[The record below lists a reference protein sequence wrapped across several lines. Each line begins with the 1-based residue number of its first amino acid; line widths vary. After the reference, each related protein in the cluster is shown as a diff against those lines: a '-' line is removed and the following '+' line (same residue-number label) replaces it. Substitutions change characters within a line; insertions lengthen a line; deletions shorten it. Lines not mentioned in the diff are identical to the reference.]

1 MDMQNLAL
9 QLEMLAGLGSW
20 ERPDNAKDV
29 ILEGLGHQDSALRLN
44 ALEIAAEEL
53 DPDLTE
59 VIVRLLETDP
69 EHVVRARAAIAL
81 GPALEMMSTEED
93 WEEPELEDLPMS
105 VDRFHDVERC
115 LEKIYRD
122 ADEPKQVRRRVLE
135 AAVRSPRDWHKG
147 VIRSAWASEDPEWQL
162 TAVFCMGCIAGFEDQ
177 ILEALDSDSP
187 ELKTEAV
194 RAAGAMGLKAAG
206 RVLAYLAAADDTPR
220 EMRLAAIEA
229 LGTTPTPESA
239 EVLEMLLLSDDEEIA
254 ELARAAFDELAIWQ
268 HVDDHGDDFAIDMA
282 DDFDD

>member
-1 MDMQNLAL
+1 MQDLAL

-20 ERPDNAKDV
+20 ERPDNSQDV
-29 ILEGLGHQDSALRLN
+29 VLEGLGHQDKVLRLN
-44 ALEIAAEEL
+44 ALEIAGEEL

-59 VIVRLLETDP
+59 VIVRLLKTDP
-69 EHVVRARAAIAL
+69 EDVVRATAAIAL

-105 VDRFHDVERC
+105 VDRFQDVERR

-122 ADEPKQVRRRVLE
+122 ANEPKLVRRRALE
-135 AAVRSPRDWHKG
+135 AAVRSPRDWQRG

-162 TAVFCMGCIAGFEDQ
+162 TAVFCMGCVAGFEDQ
-177 ILEALDSDSP
+177 ILEALESDSS

-194 RAAGAMGLKAAG
+194 RAAGAMGLKSAG
-206 RVLAYLAAADDTPR
+206 RVLAYLAGADDTPR

-239 EVLEMLLLSDDEEIA
+239 DVLDLLLLSDDEEIS
-254 ELARAAFDELAIWQ
+254 ELAQAAFDELAIWQ
-268 HVDDHGDDFAIDMA
+268 HINDHGDDDFAVDME